1 MNLKKKIVALGMV
14 CVLALGMAT
23 SVFAGANDKITDM
36 RYIGVDAPHGTIY
49 GLDSSGQLVMNQ
61 ATSSNITKSGTKVT
75 TWSRTGHTSQYWET
89 WSVEGHPDFNN
100 ARLILP
106 ESNTKL
112 SININRTTYA
122 VNVYEILGNYYR
134 DCALEINSF
143 YNISDPNDSN
153 KAIEVYSFYVKPRYS
168 SETTAALMG
177 TKTKGAAFSWQR
189 GSTSGTKLYR
199 IGA

>member
-14 CVLALGMAT
+14 FALALGMAT

-49 GLDSSGQLVMNQ
+49 GLDSNGQLVMNQ
-61 ATSSNITKSGTKVT
+61 STSSNITQSGTKVT

>member
-23 SVFAGANDKITDM
+23 SVFAGANDKITEM

-61 ATSSNITKSGTKVT
+61 STSSNITQSGTKVT

>member
-61 ATSSNITKSGTKVT
+61 STSSNITQSGTKVT

-168 SETTAALMG
+168 SETTSALMG

>member
-1 MNLKKKIVALGMV
+1 MNIKKKIVALVMV
-14 CVLALGMAT
+14 CVLALGRAT

-61 ATSSNITKSGTKVT
+61 STSSNITQSGTKVT

-177 TKTKGAAFSWQR
+177 TNTKGAAFSWQR

>member
-14 CVLALGMAT
+14 FALALGMAT

-61 ATSSNITKSGTKVT
+61 STSSNITQSGTKVT

-122 VNVYEILGNYYR
+122 VNVYEVLGNYYR

>member
-14 CVLALGMAT
+14 CALALGMAT

-61 ATSSNITKSGTKVT
+61 STSSNITQSGTKVT

-122 VNVYEILGNYYR
+122 VNVYEVLGNYYR

-177 TKTKGAAFSWQR
+177 AKTKGAAFSWQR

>member
-14 CVLALGMAT
+14 CALAVGMAT

-61 ATSSNITKSGTKVT
+61 STSSNITQSGTKVT

>member
-14 CVLALGMAT
+14 FALALGMAT

-61 ATSSNITKSGTKVT
+61 STSSNITQSGTKVT

-134 DCALEINSF
+134 DCVLEINSF

>member
-61 ATSSNITKSGTKVT
+61 STSSNITQSGTKVT

>member
-23 SVFAGANDKITDM
+23 SVFAGANDRITDM

-61 ATSSNITKSGTKVT
+61 STSSNITQSGTKVT

>member
-61 ATSSNITKSGTKVT
+61 STSSNITKSGTKVT

>member
-14 CVLALGMAT
+14 CALALGMAT

-61 ATSSNITKSGTKVT
+61 STSSNITQSGTKVT